1 MESVS
6 PDTRLTREPAMPR
19 TRLTIALA
27 AAALSGFAAG
37 PTAAQDVV
45 KIGMSFA
52 MTGAGFNA
60 AGRQAAAG
68 ARLYL
73 QQHGDTVAGK
83 KIQLILRD
91 DAGVADN
98 ARRLVQEMI
107 VNDKVNIIAGGITPT
122 VLAYGQLGTQAKMPT
137 VVMISGA
144 PVTTTPSPY
153 FVRTSFIL
161 SQSSWIMG
169 EWAIKNGS
177 KRVVTLVNEWAPG
190 TEAETSFK
198 QGFTELGG
206 QVIESIRIPLANPD
220 FAPFLQRIRDLKPD
234 TAFIYFP
241 GTQAGIFAKQFAE
254 RGLAGSGIKIIG
266 PGDLTDDDELNSMGD
281 QMLGMVT
288 AHDYSAAHDSAL
300 NKKYV
305 EDFKKANNFR
315 PNFVSVGGYDGMH
328 LIYEALKK
336 TGGKTDGDS
345 LVAAMKGMRWESP
358 RGTMAI
364 DPETRD
370 IVQPIYIR
378 KVEKVNGELWNME
391 FAKFDDVK
399 DPLKAKK

>member
-1 MESVS
+1 
-6 PDTRLTREPAMPR
+6 
-19 TRLTIALA
+19 
-27 AAALSGFAAG
+27 
-37 PTAAQDVV
+37 VV

-68 ARLYL
+68 ARLYV
-73 QQHGDTVAGK
+73 QQHGDQVAGK
-83 KIQLILRD
+83 RIELILRD

-107 VNDKVNIIAGGITPT
+107 VNDKVNIIAGGITPSA
-122 VLAYGQLGTQAKMPT
+122 LAYGQLVTQAKVAT

-144 PVTTTPSPY
+144 SVTTTASPY
-153 FVRTSFIL
+153 YVRTSFIL

-169 EWAIKNGS
+169 EWAAKNGS

-190 TEAETSFK
+190 TEAETAFK
-198 QGFTELGG
+198 QRIIELGG

-220 FAPFLQRIRDLKPD
+220 FAPFLQRIRDLNPD
-234 TAFIYFP
+234 TAFLYFP

-254 RGLAGSGIKIIG
+254 RGLASSGIKIIG
-266 PGDLTDDDELNSMGD
+266 PGDLTDDDVLNTMGD
-281 QMLGMVT
+281 QMLGIIT
-288 AHDYSAAHDSAL
+288 AHDYSAAHDSPL

-305 EDFKKANNFR
+305 AEFKKANGFR
-315 PNFVSVGGYDGMH
+315 PDFVSVGGYDGMH

-336 TGGKTDGDS
+336 TDGKTDGDT
-345 LVAAMKGMRWESP
+345 LIAAMKGMKWESP
-358 RGTMAI
+358 RGMMAI

-370 IVQPIYIR
+370 IIQDIYIS
-378 KVEKVNGELWNME
+378 KVERVNGELWNIE
-391 FAKFDDVK
+391 FDKFTDVK
-399 DPLKAKK
+399 DPLKLKK

>member
-1 MESVS
+1 M
-6 PDTRLTREPAMPR
+6 AR
-19 TRLTIALA
+19 TH
-27 AAALSGFAAG
+27 AALTLSMTLLTAVATNAAI
-37 PTAAQDVV
+37 AQDTV

-107 VNDKVNIIAGGITPT
+107 VNDKVNIVAGGITPT
-122 VLAYGQLGTQAKMPT
+122 VLAYGQLVTQAKMPT

-144 PVTTTPSPY
+144 SVTTTASPY

-169 EWAIKNGS
+169 EWASKNGS

-198 QGFTELGG
+198 QRFTELGG

-220 FAPFLQRIRDLKPD
+220 FAPFLQRIRDLNPD

-254 RGLAGSGIKIIG
+254 RGLASSGIKIIG
-266 PGDLTDDDELNSMGD
+266 PGDLTDDDELNGMGD
-281 QMLGMVT
+281 QMLGLVT
-288 AHDYSAAHDSAL
+288 AHDYSAAHDSPL

-305 EDFKKANNFR
+305 EDFKKANSFR

-328 LIYEALKK
+328 LIYEALRK
-336 TGGKTDGDS
+336 TGGKTDGDT
-345 LVAAMKGMRWESP
+345 LIAAMKGMKWESP
-358 RGTMAI
+358 RGMMSI

-370 IVQPIYIR
+370 IIQDIYIR
-378 KVEKVNGELWNME
+378 KVEKLNGELWNVE
-391 FAKFDDVK
+391 FDKFADVK
-399 DPLKAKK
+399 DPLKVKK

>member
-1 MESVS
+1 
-6 PDTRLTREPAMPR
+6 MPR
-19 TRLTIALA
+19 PLNIALVTTTLIA
-27 AAALSGFAAG
+27 SAMSGA
-37 PTAAQDVV
+37 TAQQVV

-68 ARLYL
+68 ARLYV
-73 QQHGDTVAGK
+73 QQHGNSVAGK
-83 KIQLILRD
+83 KIELILRD
-91 DAGVADN
+91 DGGVADN

-107 VNDKVNIIAGGITPT
+107 VNDKVNIIAAGITPT
-122 VLAYGQLGTQAKMPT
+122 ALAYGQLITQAKMAT

-144 PVTTTPSPY
+144 SVTTTASPY
-153 FVRTSFIL
+153 YVRTSFIL

-169 EWAIKNGS
+169 EWAAKNGS

-198 QGFTELGG
+198 QRFTELGG
-206 QVIESIRIPLANPD
+206 QIVESIRIPLANPD
-220 FAPFLQRIRDLKPD
+220 FAPFLQRVRDLNPD

-254 RGLAGSGIKIIG
+254 RGLASSGIKIVG
-266 PGDLTDDDELNSMGD
+266 PGDLTDDDELNTMGD
-281 QMLGMVT
+281 QMIGLVT
-288 AHDYSAAHDSAL
+288 AHDYSAAHDSPL

-336 TGGKTDGDS
+336 TGGNTDGDA
-345 LVAAMKGMRWESP
+345 LLAAMKGMKWESP
-358 RGTMAI
+358 RGMMSI

-370 IVQPIYIR
+370 IIQDIYVR
-378 KVEKVNGELWNME
+378 RVEKVNGELWNVE
-391 FAKFDDVK
+391 FDKFAEVK
-399 DPLKAKK
+399 DPLKLRK

>member
-1 MESVS
+1 MTRRSVN
-6 PDTRLTREPAMPR
+6 
-19 TRLTIALA
+19 IALA
-27 AAALSGFAAG
+27 AALVTAGAANAASG
-37 PTAAQDVV
+37 QEVV
-45 KIGMSFA
+45 KIGASFA

-60 AGRQAAAG
+60 AGRQAGAG
-68 ARLYL
+68 VRLYM
-73 QQHGDTVAGK
+73 QHHGNTVAGK
-83 KIQLILRD
+83 KIELILRD

-122 VLAYGQLGTQAKMPT
+122 VLAYGPLVTQAKLAT

-144 PVTTTPSPY
+144 SVTTTASPY

-190 TEAETSFK
+190 TEAETAFK
-198 QGFTELGG
+198 QRFTELGG
-206 QVIESIRIPLANPD
+206 QIIESIRIPLANPD
-220 FAPFLQRIRDLKPD
+220 FAPFLQRIRDLNPD

-266 PGDLTDDDELNSMGD
+266 PGDLTDDDELNNMGD

-305 EDFKKANNFR
+305 DDFKKANNFR

-336 TGGKTDGDS
+336 TGGKTDGDA
-345 LVAAMKGMRWESP
+345 LLAAMKGMKWESP
-358 RGTMAI
+358 RGMMSI

-370 IVQPIYIR
+370 IIQDIYIR
-378 KVEKVNGELWNME
+378 RVEKINGELWNME
-391 FAKFDDVK
+391 FDKFADVK

>member
-1 MESVS
+1 
-6 PDTRLTREPAMPR
+6 MPQKHV
-19 TRLTIALA
+19 TIALA
-27 AAALSGFAAG
+27 TTLLIGSAAISA
-37 PTAAQDVV
+37 TAQDVV

-68 ARLYL
+68 ARLYV
-73 QQHGDTVAGK
+73 QQHGNTVAGK
-83 KIQLILRD
+83 KIELILRD
-91 DAGVADN
+91 DGGVADN

-122 VLAYGQLGTQAKMPT
+122 ALAYGQLVTQAKIAT

-144 PVTTTPSPY
+144 SVTTTASPY
-153 FVRTSFIL
+153 YVRTSFIL
-161 SQSSWIMG
+161 SQLSWIMG
-169 EWAIKNGS
+169 EWAAKNGS

-198 QGFTELGG
+198 RRFTELGG
-206 QVIESIRIPLANPD
+206 QIIESIRIPLANPD
-220 FAPFLQRIRDLKPD
+220 FAPFLQRIRDLNPD

-254 RGLAGSGIKIIG
+254 RGLASSGIKIIG
-266 PGDLTDDDELNSMGD
+266 PGDLTDDDELNTMGD
-281 QMLGMVT
+281 QMLGLVT
-288 AHDYSAAHDSAL
+288 AHDYSAAHDSPL

-305 EDFKKANNFR
+305 EHFKKANSFR

-336 TGGKTDGDS
+336 TGGKTEGDA
-345 LVAAMKGMRWESP
+345 LVAAMKGMKWESP
-358 RGTMAI
+358 RGMMSI

-370 IVQPIYIR
+370 IIQDIYIR
-378 KVEKVNGELWNME
+378 KVEKINGELWNME
-391 FAKFDDVK
+391 FAKFADVK
-399 DPLKAKK
+399 DPLKLKK